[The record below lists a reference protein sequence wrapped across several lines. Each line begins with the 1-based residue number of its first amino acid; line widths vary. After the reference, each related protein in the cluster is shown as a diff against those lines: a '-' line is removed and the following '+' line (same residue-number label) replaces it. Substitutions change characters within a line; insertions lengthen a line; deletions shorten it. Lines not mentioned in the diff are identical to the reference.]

1 MKWRMSYIEMPQQ
14 QESTSEV
21 RPVKKKKKTTSPT
34 VQFSVFLVAMGTGN
48 WNWDSLRIDC

>member
-1 MKWRMSYIEMPQQ
+1 MSYIEMPQQ

-48 WNWDSLRIDC
+48 

>member
-1 MKWRMSYIEMPQQ
+1 MKDELYRNATAARKYQWSQ
-14 QESTSEV
+14 TSKE
-21 RPVKKKKKTTSPT
+21 KKKTTSPT